1 MLCKDVDDRTRAAI
15 EVLASESE
23 PLELDSLAADA
34 DGLLCRSRAAKV
46 LSFHFR
52 FAGIAF
58 DAMAAKADGLT
69 RLLVSAPVGPVPYT
83 VESPTAR
90 RFLLDTLRRP
100 QRDGFGRLVMDHQ
113 GKVRLEAVLETDR
126 SLCPAVL
133 VGMAGMFAHRAFPV
147 LSLLTEMASPRPG

>member
-15 EVLASESE
+15 EVLASGDQ

-34 DGLLCRSRAAKV
+34 EGMLCRSRAAKV

-69 RLLVSAPVGPVPYT
+69 RLLVSAPIGPLPYT
-83 VESPTAR
+83 VEAPAVR
-90 RFLLDTLRRP
+90 RTLLEMLRRP
-100 QRDGFGRLVMDHQ
+100 QRDRFGHLVMDHQ
-113 GKVRLEAVLETDR
+113 GTVRLEAVLETEHR
-126 SLCPAVL
+126 LCPAVL
-133 VGMAGMFAHRAFPV
+133 VGMAGLFAHRAFPV
-147 LSLLTEMASPRPG
+147 LSQFTEVASPRPG